1 MTPPASYDRDNM
13 VVKYGKGYAMEE
25 TTLLVCD
32 FSEGASTAEQL
43 ARKREMWALFFG
55 VHSTHREGATL
66 LLYR

>member
-1 MTPPASYDRDNM
+1 M

-55 VHSTHREGATL
+55 VHSNHREGVTL

>member
-1 MTPPASYDRDNM
+1 M

-55 VHSTHREGATL
+55 VHSTHRQGATL

>member
-1 MTPPASYDRDNM
+1 M

-25 TTLLVCD
+25 TTLMVCD

-55 VHSTHREGATL
+55 VHSTHRQGATL
-66 LLYR
+66 LLYRYTTLI